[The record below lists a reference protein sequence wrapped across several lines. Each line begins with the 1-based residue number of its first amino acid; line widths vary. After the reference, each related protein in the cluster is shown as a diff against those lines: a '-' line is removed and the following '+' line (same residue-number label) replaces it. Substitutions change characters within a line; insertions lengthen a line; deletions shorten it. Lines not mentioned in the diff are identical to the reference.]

1 MPAADRSVALT
12 ALLEPAVGEAGLVLE
27 RVTVTPAG
35 RRSVVRVVVDL
46 PQGPGSL
53 DLDAVAA
60 VSRAVSAVLDG
71 PDGDVALGSAPF
83 VLEVTSP
90 GVDRP
95 LTQPRHWSRAQ
106 GRLVEVV
113 PVGGTEVSGRVVAVD
128 DDGVTVGDQQLS
140 WAALE
145 GAAGRVQ
152 VELRRPE
159 PDEDD
164 DAVDEQD
171 EHGDDADEQDD
182 DADGHDDGG
191 SGR

>member
-12 ALLEPAVGEAGLVLE
+12 ALLEPAVSEAGLVLE
-27 RVTVTPAG
+27 QVTVTPAG

-46 PQGPGSL
+46 PRGPGSL

-60 VSRAVSAVLDG
+60 VSRTVSALLDG
-71 PDGDVALGSAPF
+71 PGGDAALGSAPF

-95 LTQPRHWSRAQ
+95 LTRPRHWSRAQ

-113 PVGGTEVSGRVVAVD
+113 PAGGARASGRVVAVD
-128 DDGVTVGDQQLS
+128 DDGVTVGDQRLT
-140 WAALE
+140 WAELE
-145 GAAGRVQ
+145 GSPGRVQ

-159 PDEDD
+159 PGEDD
-164 DAVDEQD
+164 DGDGGLGAADVDEQD
-171 EHGDDADEQDD
+171 ADVD
-182 DADGHDDGG
+182 DDGG

>member
-1 MPAADRSVALT
+1 MPAADRSVALH
-12 ALLEPAVGEAGLVLE
+12 ALLEPAVRESGLVLE

-71 PDGDVALGSAPF
+71 PGGDAVLGSTPF

-106 GRLVEVV
+106 GRLVEVA
-113 PVGGTEVSGRVVAVD
+113 PTGAPRAAGRVVSVD
-128 DDGVTVGDQQLS
+128 DDGVTIGDQRLT
-140 WAALE
+140 WAALD
-145 GAAGRVQ
+145 GASGRVQ
-152 VELRRPE
+152 VELTRPADGDAVDAQ
-159 PDEDD
+159 DEDD
-164 DAVDEQD
+164 DENSVDD
-171 EHGDDADEQDD
+171 E
-182 DADGHDDGG
+182 GG
-191 SGR
+191 S